1 MHIQTD
7 RALVP
12 AGAPAVRYLHIIV
25 NAPAGK
31 QQEESRPPA
40 SIALVLDRSG
50 SMDGQKLQM
59 AREAVAHATRLLKP
73 TDYLAIVCYDDEV
86 TTVLDRTHATRDA
99 KTLALRRLDKIEA
112 RGSTDLH
119 GGWMR
124 GAELLSPVAG
134 SDAGVSK
141 VMLMTDGLANE
152 GVISRDALIDAARR
166 LRSGGVLTSTFGVGH
181 DFNEDVLSRIA
192 TEGGGYFYFI
202 ERPKQIPDFFASE
215 LGETLEVVA
224 RDVELEIA
232 CDPGVDAQ
240 VLNDLPFDRQA
251 GPLRIRLGNLVSE
264 QEVTLVVAVGFKGA
278 QAGGTEIGV
287 QCRMSD
293 RDSVLPGLP
302 IDVRW
307 EAVDAVRDAQQAVN
321 ADVIAAVATVLAER
335 ARREALALNASG
347 HFDDAKRI
355 IAEVLNDLR
364 AMASGDRRVMA
375 LVDQLH
381 RDMLDFGE
389 AMDPMLRKAR
399 HFASYAAL
407 HSRESGGTARRKNS
421 R

>member
-12 AGAPAVRYLHIIV
+12 SGAPAVRYLHIVV
-25 NAPAGK
+25 NAPPGK
-31 QQEESRPPA
+31 QREESRPPA

-50 SMDGQKLQM
+50 SMDGQKLHM
-59 AREAVAHATRLLKP
+59 AREAVAHATKLLKS
-73 TDYLAIVCYDDEV
+73 TDHLGIVCYDDEI
-86 TTVLDRTHATRDA
+86 TTVLERTHATAEA
-99 KTLALRRLDKIEA
+99 KALAQRRLNEIDA
-112 RGSTDLH
+112 RGSTNLH

-124 GAELLSPVAG
+124 GAELLAPAAG
-134 SDAGVSK
+134 SDAAVSK
-141 VMLMTDGLANE
+141 VLLMTDGLANE
-152 GVISRDALIDAARR
+152 GVIGRDTLIDAARR

-192 TEGGGYFYFI
+192 TEGGGHFYFI

-232 CDPGVDAQ
+232 CDPGVEAQ

-251 GPLRIRLGNLVSE
+251 GPLRIRLGNLVSD

-278 QAGGTEIGV
+278 QAAGTEIGV
-287 QCRMSD
+287 ECRMHD
-293 RDSVLPGLP
+293 RDGVLPGLP
-302 IDVRW
+302 VDVRW
-307 EAVDAVRDAQQAVN
+307 EAVDPAKDAQQAVN
-321 ADVIAAVATVLAER
+321 SDVIVAAATVLAER
-335 ARREALALNASG
+335 ARREALALNAAG
-347 HFDDAKRI
+347 RFDDAKRI
-355 IAEVLNDLR
+355 IAEVVSDLR
-364 AMASGDRRVMA
+364 AMAADDRRVMA
-375 LVDQLH
+375 LINQLQKE
-381 RDMLDFGE
+381 MFEFGE
-389 AMDPMLRKAR
+389 AMDPMLRKTR

-407 HSRESGGTARRKNS
+407 HSRESGGTARRKP